1 MKHTRRLTLRRETLT
16 QLSGDDLRDVVGA
29 AGVLPTTPVKE
40 CVLADSNLVCTGHCY
55 TRGTTC
61 AC

>member
-1 MKHTRRLTLRRETLT
+1 VKRRLSLKRETLT
-16 QLSGDDLRDVVGA
+16 QLAADDLRDVVGA
-29 AGVLPTTPVKE
+29 AVPPTSPVKY
-40 CVLADSNLVCTGHCY
+40 CLLDDSAVICTGDCW